1 STCASCGSS
10 VAKCSIRSITAW
22 SACTRGAARVIAGL
36 PAAVPAA
43 HRNGAGSRAPRRSGA
58 PPRRPSRG
66 PRTPRSRCSRRGRR
80 RRGAGCS
87 GRCRPPCSPGSAPAA
102 PRGSCRARCCPP
114 CRPRTMPAWERSALP
129 GCGDHAG
136 AARVCAGSSRT
147 PDRRIRG
154 CARPIPPWKPCGCR
168 STPASCAGLRAGACS
183 WARAGWPLQGRP
195 LPGLV
200 FEQAWKPDADALQA
214 QGFVP
219 APPEDTARYP
229 LVLLLPPRQREQAR
243 AWFARALARLA
254 TGGRVI
260 ACMHNKAG
268 AKTGEAD
275 LARLAG
281 PLRSLS
287 KHHCRVF
294 WSAPLQAP
302 ADPALLDEWRVLD
315 APRRIE
321 VPGAPGGAFLSRPGV
336 FAWDRVD
343 AASRLLAGHLPGDL
357 RGDVADLGA
366 GWGFL
371 AREVLARNPG
381 IAALDLY
388 EA

>member
-1 STCASCGSS
+1 M
-10 VAKCSIRSITAW
+10 
-22 SACTRGAARVIAGL
+22 
-36 PAAVPAA
+36 
-43 HRNGAGSRAPRRSGA
+43 RAPDPA
-58 PPRRPSRG
+58 LETLWLPFD
-66 PRTPRSRCSRRGRR
+66 
-80 RRGAGCS
+80 AGEL
-87 GRCRPPCSPGSAPAA
+87 RWPA
-102 PRGSCRARCCPP
+102 G
-114 CRPRTMPAWERSALP
+114 
-129 GCGDHAG
+129 G
-136 AARVCAGSSRT
+136 
-147 PDRRIRG
+147 
-154 CARPIPPWKPCGCR
+154 
-168 STPASCAGLRAGACS
+168 GLFMG
-183 WARAGWPLQGRP
+183 ARAGWPLQGRP

-357 RGDVADLGA
+357 RGDIADLGA

-388 EA
+388 EADANALDLARANLADAKTDATLGFHWHDVAAGLPRRYHAIVSNPPFHAQGHEERVDLGRAFIAAAADALHPGGRLYLVANRHLPYEAALGSGFADVRLLAQRDGFKVVQAVRA